1 MTPADTTALTL
12 TRHLPVK
19 LDQYRK
25 QALVD
30 IVIAEGLEEER
41 LTAHLRNVNKSVKLL
56 IEGTQKKQNDAR
68 HAVNNGFEMAP
79 VACEQ
84 RPDIEKNKMVTYRL
98 DSGEQVDERALTKE
112 EMVEVRKGKKP

>member
-1 MTPADTTALTL
+1 MTPTDTTAVTI

-25 QALVD
+25 QALQN
-30 IVIAEGLEEER
+30 IQTAEFLEEER
-41 LTAHLRNVNKSVKLL
+41 LTAHLKNVNGSVKQL
-56 IEGTQKKQNDAR
+56 ISDARKKQSDAA
-68 HAVNNGFEMAP
+68 HALHNGFESLP

-98 DSGEQVDERALTKE
+98 DSGEPVDERALTVE
-112 EMVEVRKGKKP
+112 EMKEARKQKP